1 MTGVPTLLVVVRVL
15 DRVQTT
21 TMMILMML
29 TILEIDTIDDGR
41 RSIKERKVKEVVVDI
56 IDVVAAALVAR
67 LTDPVTEKRGRS
79 IRIKIKRRS
88 IIAVL
93 KKDGDAI
100 VARRIIMSKRRG
112 RENTA
117 MVIVI
122 IRQTRHHLCQR
133 MNVTSLRTLLQS
145 NQALP
150 TRLLV
155 EEPPSLGNMGS
166 LIPPINT
173 PIHE

>member
-1 MTGVPTLLVVVRVL
+1 MTMKGVPTLLVVVRVL

-21 TMMILMML
+21 TTMMILMML
-29 TILEIDTIDDGR
+29 TILEIDMIDDGR

-56 IDVVAAALVAR
+56 IDVVAAALVVAH

-79 IRIKIKRRS
+79 IRRRS
-88 IIAVL
+88 IIAVV

-100 VARRIIMSKRRG
+100 VARGIIMSKRRG

-166 LIPPINT
+166 LIPPIYT